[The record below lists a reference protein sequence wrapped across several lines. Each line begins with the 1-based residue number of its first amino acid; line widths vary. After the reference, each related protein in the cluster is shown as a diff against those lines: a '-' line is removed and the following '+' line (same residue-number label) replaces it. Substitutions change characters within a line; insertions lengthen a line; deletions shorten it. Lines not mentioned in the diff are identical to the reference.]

1 MMQYHKYLYLM
12 RKNKMQIRLQLNKI
26 CHTLGTY
33 RRKGRNSIDEKEVFY
48 SMSLE
53 KAKAK
58 FTAGEKV
65 RHAKF
70 GNGFIRILK
79 PFEKSFVEF
88 VNNSTDENDKDARC
102 IWVKKSELVKEN

>member
-1 MMQYHKYLYLM
+1 
-12 RKNKMQIRLQLNKI
+12 
-26 CHTLGTY
+26 
-33 RRKGRNSIDEKEVFY
+33 
-48 SMSLE
+48 MSLE

-88 VNNSTDENDKDARC
+88 INNPADESKNETRC
-102 IWVKKSELVKEN
+102 IWVKNSELVKAN